1 MNKRLFF
8 LKQDGW
14 FEAEVTEKLLNSSNE
29 ELFRWAYAMMDRHNY
44 RNYLITENP
53 EVIIG
58 GRASLRAT
66 QSKCSVSED
75 TCKCVAKQSVSTGS
89 VFPSADRY
97 RHPVTQ
103 IQIASS
109 AIPPLQNRIIQNAS
123 SQ

>member
-14 FEAEVTEKLLNSSNE
+14 FEAEVTAKLLNSSDG
-29 ELFRWAYAMMDRHNY
+29 ELFRWAYAMMDKYGY
-44 RNYLITENP
+44 RNYWITENP
-53 EVIIG
+53 GIIIG

-75 TCKCVAKQSVSTGS
+75 TCSH
-89 VFPSADRY
+89 R
-97 RHPVTQ
+97 
-103 IQIASS
+103 QIASS
-109 AIPPLQNRIIQNAS
+109 AKHSLQNRIIRHAS